1 MSDEVPR
8 LFPEGVV
15 AAEMRE
21 PGDPAQLFPAEREC
35 VKRAVAKRAQEF
47 AAGRMCARRALVE
60 FGIHDFQLLAAP
72 DRQPIWP
79 SSMVGSI
86 THTRGYCLAVLAAG
100 SQLRALGVDSE
111 RVDAVGRE
119 LWPTIC
125 GPAESAWCASLPP
138 QDESAAR
145 ALLFCAKEAFYKCQ
159 FPLTEEW
166 LDFHDLRIEPHDW
179 GSDPAE
185 FTVHPARDL
194 KYSRF
199 AAAPA
204 RGRYRFHE
212 GLVTAGVALR
222 RREALQ

>member
-1 MSDEVPR
+1 MT
-8 LFPEGVV
+8 L
-15 AAEMRE
+15 
-21 PGDPAQLFPAEREC
+21 PGDPALLFPAEREC
-35 VKRAVAKRAQEF
+35 VKRAVAKRVQEF
-47 AAGRMCARRALVE
+47 AAGRLCARRALAE

-86 THTRGYCLAVLAAG
+86 THTSGYCLAVLAPG
-100 SQLRALGVDSE
+100 SRLRALGVDSE

-119 LWPTIC
+119 LWPTIG
-125 GPAESAWCASLPP
+125 GPAESAWCASLPSEE
-138 QDESAAR
+138 QSAAM

-159 FPLTEEW
+159 YPLTEEW
-166 LDFHDLRIEPHDW
+166 LDFHDLRIEPHHW
-179 GSDPAE
+179 GGNSSE
-185 FTVHPARDL
+185 FTVHPVRDL

-212 GLVTAGVALR
+212 GLVTAGLALA